1 MAYVLITQSQKV
13 RGAQDSREKQRS
25 KRRGEKRPRSK
36 KIRKRRNR
44 GKEKVGVQENCIIFD
59 TDEQYGKR
67 LMCAIS
73 RHKNLPFGVQ
83 LFTRADE
90 MEIYLEH
97 HTADMMVVSETCC
110 EYGAEKPCEKQAK
123 KMLVLTEEQKTAGE
137 NKSGNTAEVRE
148 IYKYQPADSILRE
161 IIQFLGGKE
170 QKQED
175 VELIGVYSPVYEPL
189 RSAFALSLTQVMA
202 ESGRTL
208 YCNLEAFSGLE
219 EVLAAQDRENLSDM
233 IYYYRNAGAEVT
245 EQMKQMIVSLPGF
258 DYIAPV
264 EFAQDISSMQTQ
276 ELTEFFLKIAKEC
289 GYQKVVLEISSAVA
303 SQWKMIFA
311 CSSVYMPV
319 RQDYISV
326 RKVQAFEKYLLMA
339 GMEHLWNRIEKVELP
354 QNNLQFNAAYI
365 GSREGEEMNG
375 FVRTLFTGQ
384 AAKNP

>member
-1 MAYVLITQSQKV
+1 MLF
-13 RGAQDSREKQRS
+13 RS
-25 KRRGEKRPRSK
+25 
-36 KIRKRRNR
+36 
-44 GKEKVGVQENCIIFD
+44 
-59 TDEQYGKR
+59 
-67 LMCAIS
+67 
-73 RHKNLPFGVQ
+73 
-83 LFTRADE
+83 
-90 MEIYLEH
+90 
-97 HTADMMVVSETCC
+97 
-110 EYGAEKPCEKQAK
+110 
-123 KMLVLTEEQKTAGE
+123 
-137 NKSGNTAEVRE
+137 
-148 IYKYQPADSILRE
+148 
-161 IIQFLGGKE
+161 
-170 QKQED
+170 
-175 VELIGVYSPVYEPL
+175 
-189 RSAFALSLTQVMA
+189 
-202 ESGRTL
+202 
-208 YCNLEAFSGLE
+208 
-219 EVLAAQDRENLSDM
+219 RENLSDM
-233 IYYYRNAGAEVT
+233 IYYYRNAGAKVT

-311 CSSVYMPV
+311 CSRVYMPV

>member
-110 EYGAEKPCEKQAK
+110 EYGAEKLCEKQAK

-311 CSSVYMPV
+311 CSRVYMPV

>member
-1 MAYVLITQSQKV
+1 
-13 RGAQDSREKQRS
+13 
-25 KRRGEKRPRSK
+25 
-36 KIRKRRNR
+36 
-44 GKEKVGVQENCIIFD
+44 
-59 TDEQYGKR
+59 
-67 LMCAIS
+67 
-73 RHKNLPFGVQ
+73 
-83 LFTRADE
+83 
-90 MEIYLEH
+90 
-97 HTADMMVVSETCC
+97 
-110 EYGAEKPCEKQAK
+110 
-123 KMLVLTEEQKTAGE
+123 MLVLTEEQKTAGE
-137 NKSGNTAEVRE
+137 NKSVNTAEVRE

-175 VELIGVYSPVYEPL
+175 VELIGVYSPGYEPL

-219 EVLAAQDRENLSDM
+219 EVLAAQDRENLADM

-311 CSSVYMPV
+311 CSRVYMPV